1 MVGSANRGVTAMDSS
16 NGADR
21 RKKKKRDIGIGRRGR
36 RERKGGVVAPWRIA
50 GQMDKRDVVSWNS
63 MISSYTVHRLGS
75 KALATFQEM
84 VKRGVSPTPV
94 MLISVLGA
102 CSHSGLVDEGKSLFH
117 SMRREHG
124 IHPSVEHYACIVDL
138 LGRANRLKEAAR
150 IIADMRDEPGAMV
163 WGALLGS
170 CMIHCNVELAERAS
184 MIRNRGCCWIEAK
197 KRVYSIKSVDEV
209 NPQIELVHALVVKLS
224 EEMMEQG
231 YVPETKSVLY
241 ELDTEE
247 KQRVL
252 LGHSEK

>member
-1 MVGSANRGVTAMDSS
+1 M
-16 NGADR
+16 
-21 RKKKKRDIGIGRRGR
+21 
-36 RERKGGVVAPWRIA
+36 
-50 GQMDKRDVVSWNS
+50 QMDKRDVVSWNS
-63 MISSYTVHRLGS
+63 MILSYAVHGHGS

-84 VKRGVSPTPV
+84 VKRGVSPTPIT
-94 MLISVLGA
+94 LISVLGA

-124 IHPSVEHYACIVDL
+124 IRPSVEHYACIVDL
-138 LGRANRLKEAAR
+138 LGRANRLKEDAR

-163 WGALLGS
+163 WGALHGS

-184 MIRNRGCCWIEAK
+184 RMLFELEPTNAGNYVLLAEIYAEAKMWDGVKRVKKVLEEKALQKVPGCCWIEAK
-197 KRVYSIKSVDEV
+197 KRVYSIRSVDEV

-224 EEMMEQG
+224 EQMMEQG

-247 KQRVL
+247 KQWVL